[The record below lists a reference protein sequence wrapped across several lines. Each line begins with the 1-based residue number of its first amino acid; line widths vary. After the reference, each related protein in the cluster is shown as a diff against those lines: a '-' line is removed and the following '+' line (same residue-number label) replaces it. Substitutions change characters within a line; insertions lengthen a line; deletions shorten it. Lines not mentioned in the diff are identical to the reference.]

1 MATKRTASKPKQTDE
16 AAPPSLDYTFKL
28 FATDHRVLAQNGDG
42 KLIDIGAI
50 EHRGKAGFVIGLD
63 VDELES
69 KPESSAT
76 KALQSIASQ
85 ITFDYLDG
93 LFTSEDVTEFHGKLS
108 DLPHIEL
115 TLDETLPRGLTDR
128 TPPHLF

>member
-1 MATKRTASKPKQTDE
+1 MASKPRQTEDS
-16 AAPPSLDYTFKL
+16 APASLDYTFKL

-50 EHRGKAGFVIGLD
+50 EHRAKTGFVVSLD

-69 KPESSAT
+69 KPESSAE

-93 LFTSEDVTEFHGKLS
+93 LFTSEAVTEFHGKLA

-115 TLDETLPRGLTDR
+115 TLDETLPRSLTDR

>member
-1 MATKRTASKPKQTDE
+1 MASKSKQTSDT
-16 AAPPSLDYTFKL
+16 APPSLDYTFKL

-50 EHRGKAGFVIGLD
+50 EHRGKTGFVVSLD

-69 KPESSAT
+69 KPESNAE

-93 LFTSEDVTEFHGKLS
+93 LFTSEDVTEFHGKLA

-115 TLDETLPRGLTDR
+115 TLDETLPRSLTDR

>member
-1 MATKRTASKPKQTDE
+1 MASKPKQTDDS
-16 AAPPSLDYTFKL
+16 APPSLAASLAYTFKL

-50 EHRGKAGFVIGLD
+50 EHREKKGFVVSLD

-69 KPESSAT
+69 EPEASEK
-76 KALQSIASQ
+76 KALQNIASQ

-93 LFTSEDVTEFHGKLS
+93 LFTSEDVTEFHGKLA

-115 TLDETLPRGLTDR
+115 TLDETLPRSLTDR

>member
-1 MATKRTASKPKQTDE
+1 MASKSKSKLASD

-50 EHRGKAGFVIGLD
+50 EHREKTGFVVSLD

-69 KPESSAT
+69 EPASSEEE
-76 KALQSIASQ
+76 ALQNIATQ

-93 LFTSEDVTEFHGKLS
+93 LFTSENVTEFHGKLA
-108 DLPHIEL
+108 DLPHMEL
-115 TLDETLPRGLTDR
+115 TLDETLPRSLTDR

>member
-1 MATKRTASKPKQTDE
+1 MASKPKKTGDS
-16 AAPPSLDYTFKL
+16 APASLPASLDYTFKL

-50 EHRGKAGFVIGLD
+50 VLRGKEEFVVSLD

-69 KPESSAT
+69 KPEASAE
-76 KALQSIASQ
+76 KALRSIATQ

-93 LFTSEDVTEFHGKLS
+93 LFTSEDVTEFHGKLA

-115 TLDETLPRGLTDR
+115 TLDETLPRSLTDR
-128 TPPHLF
+128 TPPHIF